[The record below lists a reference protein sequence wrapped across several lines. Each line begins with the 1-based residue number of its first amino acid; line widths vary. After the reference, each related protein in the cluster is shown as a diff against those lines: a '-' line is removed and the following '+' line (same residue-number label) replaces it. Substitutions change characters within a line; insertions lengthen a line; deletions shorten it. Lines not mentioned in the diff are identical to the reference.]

1 MLNVAVA
8 IYDRRGVL
16 LKDAPFT
23 RPIVAMVLQRESKK
37 IEVAYAQIEVCAFCK
52 RITTMDLSLLQCGP
66 VAVCGIEDAT
76 RVSSFLSSH
85 SVRVVP
91 WCSRVVALIA
101 GTRRTGR
108 WKYAEAQRLNIPI
121 LAEADLFT
129 VPVAPVAPLPADL
142 WADKYKPRS
151 LKEVIGNA
159 DGIASLQTWL
169 RNWSLEMTTPHG
181 ALISGPPGIGKT
193 STVHLLCAA
202 EGYGVVEFNA
212 SDARS
217 ASTIR
222 SIFDDAAKSGCV
234 GARRCIVMD
243 EVDGMSSGDRGGVGT
258 LAAMIRGCAFPVI
271 CIANERGGPR
281 LRPLISA
288 CVDIRFS
295 RPVKTTIA
303 KVLAAR
309 VCGPEGLKIKPADLE
324 LLCERNGNDI
334 RAILNFLQFSYG
346 AGRTAGAKD
355 ELQRIDAFTAAGRL
369 FGYHGDAAAG
379 PKYNTLETR
388 MNLVFVDH
396 GMVPLMIGE
405 AYAAAAGRGRGSD
418 AERLA
423 GCALAAERMST
434 WDLLDAR
441 IMRNQAWGL
450 LPAAAVTIVGAAA
463 AARGPA
469 PFQIFPSLLGKMSK
483 RGKLRRAQ
491 ADLRRRTG
499 IGSEEA
505 LADTRGLLRARL
517 FVSGSSTADAG
528 AICDTLMSMGMTRED
543 MFETLSETVFTG
555 DEKTVALDS
564 KLKAAIT
571 REMGRRTFKETK
583 IGKST
588 EGDESDAEEVE
599 YVDSDDE
606 YDLEI

>member
-1 MLNVAVA
+1 
-8 IYDRRGVL
+8 
-16 LKDAPFT
+16 
-23 RPIVAMVLQRESKK
+23 
-37 IEVAYAQIEVCAFCK
+37 
-52 RITTMDLSLLQCGP
+52 MDLSLLQSGP

-108 WKYAEAQRLNIPI
+108 WKYAEATRLEIPI
-121 LAEADLFT
+121 VAEADLFT
-129 VPVAPVAPLPADL
+129 VPVAPVSVPADL

-169 RNWSLEMTTPHG
+169 RGWSLEMKTPHG

-202 EGYGVVEFNA
+202 EGYAVVEFNA

-234 GARRCIVMD
+234 GARRCVVMD

-258 LAAMIRGCAFPVI
+258 LAALIRGCAFPVI

-281 LRPLISA
+281 LRPLLSA

-309 VCGPEGLKIKPADLE
+309 VCGPEALKIKPADLE

-346 AGRTAGAKD
+346 TARTAGAKD

-369 FGYHGDAAAG
+369 FGYHGDAVAG
-379 PKYNTLETR
+379 PKYNVLDTR
-388 MNLVFVDH
+388 VNLVFVDH
-396 GMVPLMIGE
+396 GLVPLMIGE
-405 AYAAAAGRGRGSD
+405 AYPAAAGRGRGSD

-423 GCALAAERMST
+423 ACASAAERMST
-434 WDLLDAR
+434 WELMDAR
-441 IMRNQAWGL
+441 IMRTQAWGL
-450 LPAAAVTIVGAAA
+450 LPSAATAVVSAAA

-469 PFQIFPSLLGKMSK
+469 PFAIFPSLLGKMSK

-491 ADLRRRTG
+491 AELRRRTG
-499 IGSEEA
+499 LGSEVA
-505 LADTRGLLRARL
+505 LADARGLLRARL
-517 FVSGSSTADAG
+517 FGSDTVDTA
-528 AICDTLMSMGMTRED
+528 CNTLTELGLTRDD
-543 MFETLSETVFTG
+543 MFETLTETVFTG
-555 DEKTVALDS
+555 DEKTVAIDA

-571 REMGRRTFKETK
+571 REMTRRTTKETK
-583 IGKST
+583 VRGAA
-588 EGDESDAEEVE
+588 EDGGDAEEEE

-606 YDLEI
+606 WALEIV